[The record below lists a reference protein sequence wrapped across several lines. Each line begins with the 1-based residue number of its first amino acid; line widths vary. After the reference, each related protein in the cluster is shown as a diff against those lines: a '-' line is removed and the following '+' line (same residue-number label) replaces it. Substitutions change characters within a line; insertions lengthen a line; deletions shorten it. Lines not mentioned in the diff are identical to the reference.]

1 MSLYAWTVVSGWAAS
16 QVAALLTCV
25 ISVLDLIW
33 SVVAPR
39 KAAPAPRV
47 VLITGASS
55 GIGKA
60 LAIDYASPGMTLVLT
75 GRNMER
81 LREVSD
87 ACDAKGAAVILKAI
101 DVTDESG
108 MRDWIA
114 AVDTDHPIDLVV
126 ANAGVSEATAAVQN
140 DPAGAA
146 RTILPINVFG
156 LLNTVVPLIEPMKAR
171 GRGQIAI
178 VSSLAGFG
186 PITSSAAYSASKAA
200 VKTWGEALRTEL
212 LCFGVRVNVVCPGF
226 VRSPM
231 TAVNKFYM
239 PGLINMDEAIAC
251 IREGLAC
258 DLPVI
263 AFPSFTYFLAQMS
276 GALPVAAREAL
287 ARLGVLSGLFFYRR
301 GPKGRS
307 AAAESAGSEGAASKR
322 D

>member
-1 MSLYAWTVVSGWAAS
+1 
-16 QVAALLTCV
+16 
-25 ISVLDLIW
+25 
-33 SVVAPR
+33 
-39 KAAPAPRV
+39 
-47 VLITGASS
+47 
-55 GIGKA
+55 
-60 LAIDYASPGMTLVLT
+60 
-75 GRNMER
+75 
-81 LREVSD
+81 
-87 ACDAKGAAVILKAI
+87 
-101 DVTDESG
+101 

-114 AVDTDHPIDLVV
+114 AVDTEHPVDLVV

-146 RTILPINVFG
+146 RTVLPINVFG

-212 LCFGVRVNVVCPGF
+212 LCYGVHVNVVCPGF

-231 TAVNKFYM
+231 TAVNKFTM

-287 ARLGVLSGLFFYRR
+287 ARIGVLRGLFFYRR
-301 GPKGRS
+301 ASKGSS
-307 AAAESAGSEGAASKR
+307 AASGAAGSAGAASKR

>member
-1 MSLYAWTVVSGWAAS
+1 
-16 QVAALLTCV
+16 
-25 ISVLDLIW
+25 
-33 SVVAPR
+33 
-39 KAAPAPRV
+39 
-47 VLITGASS
+47 
-55 GIGKA
+55 
-60 LAIDYASPGMTLVLT
+60 
-75 GRNMER
+75 
-81 LREVSD
+81 
-87 ACDAKGAAVILKAI
+87 
-101 DVTDESG
+101 

-239 PGLINMDEAIAC
+239 PGLINMDDAIAC

-287 ARLGVLSGLFFYRR
+287 ARMGVLSGIYFYRR
-301 GPKGRS
+301 GPKGSS
-307 AAAESAGSEGAASKR
+307 AAAGSAGSAGAASKL